1 MSAFVSGRVGYKRL
15 GALAALLAGVYLA
28 WGVRVRA
35 HDADQSKSWERLTQD
50 YASAAVD
57 LAETR
62 LASAKS
68 INKSV
73 QRSIAADRIG
83 DMTRLV
89 EAAQARQRMLTRG
102 DAGDTCITLVA
113 AAEISLQRDE
123 STYAGFQKAVERGG
137 VLSAGTLDLAKT
149 RVQLAKARVALS
161 KALADQPVEIRRQW
175 QIELIVDEM
184 ESIRVVVDKLETAQ

>member
-1 MSAFVSGRVGYKRL
+1 MFASIDRRVGVKRL
-15 GALAALLAGVYLA
+15 WALAALSACVYMT
-28 WGVRVRA
+28 WSVRVRA
-35 HDADQSKSWERLTQD
+35 LDADQSKNWERLTQD

-57 LAETR
+57 VAEAR

-73 QRSIAADRIG
+73 PRSIAADLIG

-89 EAAQARQRMLTRG
+89 EAAQERQRMLKTG
-102 DAGDTCITLVA
+102 DAGDSCVSLMA
-113 AAEISLQRDE
+113 AAQISLKRDE
-123 STYAGFQKAVERGG
+123 NTYAGLQKAVERGA
-137 VLSAGTLDLAKT
+137 VLSPGALDLAKT
-149 RVQLAKARVALS
+149 RAELAKARVALA
-161 KALADQPVEIRRQW
+161 KALADQPVEVRRQW